1 MERTWLTLVIRST
14 KVSHHR
20 RKCRGNG
27 VIVLWTND
35 EITIGV
41 LDHLLQL
48 PRRLGECIRFHEE
61 CRCAQFTSGMGQCA
75 TGPEYLEGIDD
86 VDLMRDAVVA
96 QGGRSVATSDGG
108 LDPVGDTIAEAGVS
122 SPCRCDISSGPE
134 EDDCFEDDGGHD
146 YLIFVDAFNYWIA

>member
-1 MERTWLTLVIRST
+1 M
-14 KVSHHR
+14 
-20 RKCRGNG
+20 
-27 VIVLWTND
+27 IVLWTNH
-35 EITIGV
+35 EITIGI

-48 PRRLGECIRFHEE
+48 PRRFGECIRFHEK
-61 CRCAQFTSGMGQCA
+61 CRCAQFTSRMGQCA

-134 EDDCFEDDGGHD
+134 EDDCFEDDGRHD
-146 YLIFVDAFNYWIA
+146 KY